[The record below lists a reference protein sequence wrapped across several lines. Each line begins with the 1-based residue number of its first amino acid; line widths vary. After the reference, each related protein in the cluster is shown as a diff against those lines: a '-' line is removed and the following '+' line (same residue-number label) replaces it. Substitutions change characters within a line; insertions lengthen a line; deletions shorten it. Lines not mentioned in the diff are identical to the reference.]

1 MINNDELEYEMG
13 IMNVSTEKLF
23 GDIDELDA
31 TEDYGMANQAE
42 SLEVLGAS
50 VEELTSDKFIRNL
63 QRSRENWYGDFIT
76 NRTKL
81 YHANVMWLQALERDQ
96 TKLSASLA
104 KAKSMDSKALGKLIA
119 DKMDGRFE
127 AAMSLMNG
135 SDIKQIKHAKLRYT
149 KLKDEIKKGR
159 DFIRGMSK
167 FADKEFGFNDLIDN
181 KLEPADVIKFI
192 RDAYSDSP
200 DVAASMSSI
209 RIYGVKR
216 RFKTDKR
223 QIMLD
228 TINEPSAKTVL
239 LSWSGSAVTFMT
251 LMGGGET
258 RIWNKPLAHPDAH
271 YDDFYKRYSNV
282 VEKHISDTTA
292 ITNLIDEMNESIVIF
307 NKIND
312 SLSKLY
318 MPSKKTFDELKF
330 IRRFHMNIT
339 KILAFRIDDL
349 MTSYKISHSIAK
361 IIHSAAH

>member
-1 MINNDELEYEMG
+1 MNNNDELEYEIG
-13 IMNVSTEKLF
+13 LLSASTEKLF
-23 GDIDELDA
+23 RDIDELDA
-31 TEDYGMANQAE
+31 TEDYGLTNQTE
-42 SLEVLGAS
+42 PLEVFGAS

-63 QRSRENWYGDFIT
+63 QRGRENWYGDFIS
-76 NRTKL
+76 NRTRL
-81 YHANVMWLQALERDQ
+81 YHANTMWLQAIEKDQ

-104 KAKSMDSKALGKLIA
+104 KAKSMDSKVLGKLIS
-119 DKMDGRFE
+119 DKMDGRFI

-135 SDIKQIKHAKLRYT
+135 SDLKQIKHAKRRYS

-167 FADKEFGFNDLIDN
+167 FADKEFGFNDLLDD
-181 KLEPADVIKFI
+181 KLEPVDVIEFI
-192 RDAYSDSP
+192 RDYYSDSP
-200 DVAASMSSI
+200 DVTASISSI

-223 QIMLD
+223 QIMLE

-251 LMGGGET
+251 LMDKGET
-258 RIWNKPLAHPDAH
+258 RIWNKSLVHPDAH
-271 YDDFYKRYSNV
+271 YDDFYKRYSHV

-292 ITNLIDEMNESIVIF
+292 IANLIDEMNESMIIF

-349 MTSYKISHSIAK
+349 MTSYRISHSIAK
-361 IIHSAAH
+361 IMHSAAR